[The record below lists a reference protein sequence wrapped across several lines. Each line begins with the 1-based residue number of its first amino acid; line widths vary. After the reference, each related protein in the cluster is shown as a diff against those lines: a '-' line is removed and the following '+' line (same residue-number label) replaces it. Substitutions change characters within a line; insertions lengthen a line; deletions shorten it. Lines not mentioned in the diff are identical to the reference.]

1 MAAAYPDS
9 APARDQW
16 ILSRRPA
23 RHHVD
28 AARPYAVVT
37 EQERDAT
44 GEVVSVLTVF
54 LTNRECPWRCLM
66 CDLWKNTL
74 LEPVASGAILAQLDW
89 AFQEAARKDE
99 TAARPRQIKLYNS
112 GSFFDAG
119 AIPRKDYPA
128 IAQRLRDF
136 ERVIVECHPSL
147 VGPATLEFQDLLS
160 GQLEV
165 AMGLETANPEVLAR
179 LNKRMTREQFAA
191 ASAFLRQHQIDLRV
205 FILIKPPFLNESE
218 ALHWAGASVRFAFDC
233 GASVVSLIPTRV
245 GNGAM
250 EALMKEGLFSPP
262 TLSLIEQATR
272 EALAMKRGRTLVD
285 LWDLKQ
291 FAECQDCFE
300 GRRAAL
306 ERMNLTQAIERP
318 IGCPRC
324 GPAPT

>member
-1 MAAAYPDS
+1 MAVAYPDS

-23 RHHVD
+23 RHEVD
-28 AARPYAVVT
+28 ASRPYAVVT

-74 LEPVASGAILAQLDW
+74 DSRVPDGAIPAQIDYAL
-89 AFQEAARKDE
+89 ERLPPARH
-99 TAARPRQIKLYNS
+99 IKLYNS

-128 IAQRLRDF
+128 IAQRLRGF

-147 VGPATLEFQDLLS
+147 VGPATLEFQELLS

-191 ASAFLRQHQIDLRV
+191 ASAFLRQHEIDLRV
-205 FILIKPPFLNESE
+205 FILIKPPFLNETE
-218 ALHWAGASVRFAFDC
+218 ALHWAAESVRFAFDC
-233 GASVVSLIPTRV
+233 GASVVSLIPTRA

-250 EALMKEGLFSPP
+250 EALMEEGLFSPP

-272 EALAMKRGRTLVD
+272 GALAMKRGRTLVD

-291 FAECQDCFE
+291 FAECEHCFE
-300 GRRAAL
+300 KRRAAL
-306 ERMNLTQAIERP
+306 ERMNLTQVIEP
-318 IGCPRC
+318 SVECAHC
-324 GPAPT
+324 ASASF